1 MDHNS
6 ANHIDQS
13 IKRPKSQ
20 NGYRILKQRVV
31 LEAGIEYI
39 NLTLQIFLKNALLV
53 IQKYI

>member
-1 MDHNS
+1 MDHN
-6 ANHIDQS
+6 AGNHIDQS
-13 IKRPKSQ
+13 VKRPKSQ

-39 NLTLQIFLKNALLV
+39 NLILQIFLRNVLSA